1 VNGTGTGDG
10 LHGASTDQPAWCFIP
25 VGRTVEGMNPKASD
39 VVSAS
44 EIASWAWCPEAWRL
58 EALGEE
64 PQNEE
69 ERARGT
75 RFHARTAAAEKL
87 SRRVAR
93 LGRWLLVLGLVAAA
107 IGLVLYFVVS
117 P

>member
-1 VNGTGTGDG
+1 M
-10 LHGASTDQPAWCFIP
+10 ASRLGRAYRVGMKPKTD
-25 VGRTVEGMNPKASD
+25 D

-44 EIASWAWCPEAWRL
+44 EIASWEWCPEAWRL

-64 PQNEE
+64 PQNEA

-75 RFHARTAAAEKL
+75 TFHARTAAAATL

-93 LGRWLLVLGLVAAA
+93 LGRLLLVLGLVAAA
-107 IGLVLYFVVS
+107 VGLVLFFVVS
-117 P
+117 Q

>member
-1 VNGTGTGDG
+1 MV
-10 LHGASTDQPAWCFIP
+10 LHL
-25 VGRTVEGMNPKASD
+25 GRAYREGMNPKAND

-58 EALGEE
+58 EALGKE
-64 PQNEE
+64 PQNEV
-69 ERARGT
+69 ERDRGT
-75 RFHARTAAAEKL
+75 MFHARTAAAETW

-93 LGRWLLVLGLVAAA
+93 LGRWLLVLGLVAAV
-107 IGLVLYFVVS
+107 IGVVLFVAVS

>member
-1 VNGTGTGDG
+1 MV
-10 LHGASTDQPAWCFIP
+10 LLL
-25 VGRTVEGMNPKASD
+25 GRAYRGGMNSKASD

-69 ERARGT
+69 DRARGT
-75 RFHARTAAAEKL
+75 TFHARAAAAETL
-87 SRRVAR
+87 SRRVVR
-93 LGRWLLVLGLVAAA
+93 LGRWLLVLGFVAAV
-107 IGLVLYFVVS
+107 IGLVLFFMVS
-117 P
+117 Q

>member
-1 VNGTGTGDG
+1 MV
-10 LHGASTDQPAWCFIP
+10 LPL
-25 VGRTVEGMNPKASD
+25 GRAYRGEMNSKAND

-64 PQNEE
+64 AQNEE

-75 RFHARTAAAEKL
+75 AFHARTTAAETL
-87 SRRVAR
+87 SHRVAR
-93 LGRWLLVLGLVAAA
+93 LGRWLLVLGLVAAV
-107 IGLVLYFVVS
+107 IGAVLFVMVS
-117 P
+117 Q